1 MATSGSTLWEL
12 NRNQLIEAALRK
24 LGVLAKGQTPDAED
38 YTNGTIALNAVVAE
52 LQTIGMPLW
61 ARTEYTFPLVAAQ
74 ATYTIG
80 VGQTLNTPFPLKLQQ
95 AVLTDTNSRST
106 LDMQIVSIYEYNQ
119 LSPLN
124 SSGEPVQVCYQPQIN
139 LGTITVWPTPDAS
152 AALYK
157 TIKLVFQAP
166 FDDFVS
172 STDTP
177 DFPKE
182 WHQTII
188 YKLAET
194 LAPEY
199 GIPLG
204 DQGMIVQMAEKHLTA
219 ALSFGTD
226 ESGVFFQP
234 DRRA

>member
-1 MATSGSTLWEL
+1 MSTSGSTLWEMT
-12 NRNQLIEAALRK
+12 RNQLIEAALRK
-24 LGVLAKGQTPDAED
+24 LGVLARGQTPDTED
-38 YTNGTIALNAVVAE
+38 YTNGTFALNAVVAE

-61 ARTEYTFPLVAAQ
+61 KRTEYTFPLVAAQ
-74 ATYTIG
+74 AAYTIG
-80 VGQTLNTPFPLKLQQ
+80 VGQSLNTAFPLKLQQ
-95 AVLTDTNSRST
+95 AVLTDTNSSST
-106 LDMQIVSIYEYNQ
+106 LDMQIISIYEYNS

-124 SSGEPVQVCYQPQIN
+124 SSGEPVQICYQPQIN
-139 LGTITVWPTPDAS
+139 LGTITVWPTPDTT
-152 AALYK
+152 AAANK
-157 TIKLVFQAP
+157 TIKLVYQEP

-188 YKLAET
+188 YKLALA

-199 GIPLG
+199 GTPLG
-204 DQGMIVQMAEKHLTA
+204 DIGMLIQMSDKHEQT

-226 ESGVFFQP
+226 ETSIYFQV
-234 DRRA
+234 DRRD

>member
-1 MATSGSTLWEL
+1 MSTSNSTLWEMT
-12 NRNQLIEAALRK
+12 RNQLIEAAMRK
-24 LGVLAKGQTPDAED
+24 LSVLAKGQTPDIED
-38 YTNGTIALNAVVAE
+38 YINGTLALNAVVAE
-52 LQTIGMPLW
+52 LQTVGMPLW
-61 ARTEYTFPLVAAQ
+61 ARNEYTLPLVVSQ

-80 VGQTLNTPFPLKLQQ
+80 IGQTTNTAFPLKLQQ
-95 AVLTDTNSRST
+95 AVLVNTTSLST
-106 LDMQIVSIYEYNQ
+106 LDMEIISIYDYNQ
-119 LSPLN
+119 LSPLA
-124 SSGEPVQVCYQPQIN
+124 STGTPVQVVYQPLIN
-139 LGTITVWPTPDAS
+139 YGKLTVWPTPDAS
-152 AALYK
+152 AATNN
-157 TIKLVFQAP
+157 TIKLVYQQP

-188 YKLAET
+188 YKLALA

-204 DQGMIVQMAEKHLTA
+204 DQGMLVQMADKHEEK

-226 ESGVFFQP
+226 MSSIYFQVSSNP
-234 DRRA
+234 